1 MVILPS
7 RAILSYLVNKYAEE
21 NPSKRSNSSYD
32 DDDDDYD
39 GYDDDGDNDDDDDDA
54 DNHEENADDKCF
66 KVYTQPTQ
74 SKEPQ
79 WIACYTLT
87 MGRSTRTLS
96 TTL

>member
-1 MVILPS
+1 MLLSSVVIFPPVGNLTGGNM
-7 RAILSYLVNKYAEE
+7 LGNH
-21 NPSKRSNSSYD
+21 
-32 DDDDDYD
+32 
-39 GYDDDGDNDDDDDDA
+39 DGDNDDDDDDDA
-54 DNHEENADDKCF
+54 DHEENADDKCF